1 MSLPLPRRLS
11 FSYFL
16 PRPTPSPHP
25 LPEINGPARYGYLK
39 ADVARQVVTSV
50 FDHGSLLGNIREV
63 YTSMGQD
70 VAKTLAAQDKMQ
82 ANAEQKEALSGSHVV

>member
-1 MSLPLPRRLS
+1 
-11 FSYFL
+11 
-16 PRPTPSPHP
+16 
-25 LPEINGPARYGYLK
+25 
-39 ADVARQVVTSV
+39 V